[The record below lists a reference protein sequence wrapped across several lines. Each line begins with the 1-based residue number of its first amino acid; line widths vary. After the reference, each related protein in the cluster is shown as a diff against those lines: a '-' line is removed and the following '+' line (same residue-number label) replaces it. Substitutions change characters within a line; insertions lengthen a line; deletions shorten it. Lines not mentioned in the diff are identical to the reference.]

1 MSVHLLDTNALFLHI
16 PKTGGLFVEA
26 ALKAAGIRMDP
37 WPRVRDRMSA
47 RHAPVWAHLRDYDF
61 VFAFVRHPLA
71 WFESWWRFQQA
82 KNWQQWEPGYWH
94 PQRCLEPFA
103 RLPFPEYVEQ
113 ILKHQ
118 PGYVTRLYEWMMGPP
133 DAGLVQFVGHQESLV
148 DDLCHVLRKLGYKVN
163 EERIRSCPPTN
174 VGRSSVSSWSDSV
187 RQGVLAAE
195 AALIEQYYSP
205 IEVCHEKAQKTQM
218 SFS

>member
-1 MSVHLLDTNALFLHI
+1 MSVHLLEANALFLHI

-26 ALKAAGIRMDP
+26 ALKAAEIRMDP
-37 WPRVRDRMSA
+37 WPRVRDGMSA
-47 RHAPVWAHLRDYDF
+47 RHAPVWAHLRTYDF
-61 VFAFVRHPLA
+61 VFTFVRHPLT

-82 KNWQQWEPGYWH
+82 KGWKQWEPGCWH

-103 RLPFPEYVEQ
+103 QLPFLEHVEQ
-113 ILKHQ
+113 VLRHQ

-133 DAGLVQFVGHQESLV
+133 DSGLVQFVGHQESLV
-148 DDLCHVLRKLGYKVN
+148 DDLCNVLGRIGYKVN

-174 VGRSSVSSWSDSV
+174 VGRSFVSWSDSV

-195 AALIEQYYSP
+195 APLIERYYSP
-205 IEVCHEKAQKTQM
+205 TEQNIPTMLEEAPL
-218 SFS
+218 FN